1 MIINMLAVCQL
12 VKNVIKDS
20 PSRSRFARYRDE
32 TPGQEGSCEV
42 SSLKK
47 FTSEIINIYHKKTP
61 LLDRRGGANEA
72 APKEQT
78 NECRGGGIKIRF
90 MIF

>member
-1 MIINMLAVCQL
+1 MLASYQL

-20 PSRSRFARYRDE
+20 PSRSCFARYGDE
-32 TPGQEGSCEV
+32 IPGQEGSCEV

-61 LLDRRGGANEA
+61 LLDRRGGKNED
-72 APKEQT
+72 APKVQT
-78 NECRGGGIKIRF
+78 NECRGGGMNF
-90 MIF
+90 

>member
-61 LLDRRGGANEA
+61 LLDRCLIPISSEARLSGRGVFLKTSCIN
-72 APKEQT
+72 K
-78 NECRGGGIKIRF
+78 
-90 MIF
+90 